1 MDTNIIK
8 IIRLFS
14 RFGVVH
20 REEVKNDLNLIR
32 RLLNLGFIRKIH
44 RNRKVFY
51 ELTEK
56 ALPLL
61 EAERKVIYEEARIMA
76 AVHKLSS
83 VYHALISDVRFI
95 NEGHPAAKAFQF
107 LGDWQLSR
115 PVVPSQIKLAQMRY
129 YGER

>member
-1 MDTNIIK
+1 MVVNIIK
-8 IIRLFS
+8 IIRLLS

-20 REEVKNDLNLIR
+20 REEVKNDLDVIHR
-32 RLLNLGFIRKIH
+32 FLNLGLIRKVH

-61 EAERKVIYEEARIMA
+61 EAWRKAVYEEAKIVA
-76 AVHKLSS
+76 AVHKPPS
-83 VYHALISDVRFI
+83 VYHALIGDVRFI
-95 NEGHPAAKAFQF
+95 DERHPAARAFQF

-115 PVVPSQIKLAQMRY
+115 PVVSSQIKLAQLRY
-129 YGER
+129 YREH